1 MIKRKILKAAG
12 WWLEDG
18 KDVIYRGTMIKT
30 ADFSLKTM
38 QEDNGAMFTN
48 YRKKPKPYQPKL
60 LYPAIV

>member
-18 KDVIYRGTMIKT
+18 KDVIYRGTKIKT

-38 QEDNGAMFTN
+38 QDNGAMSTN
-48 YRKKPKPYQPKL
+48 YRKKPKLYQPKL